1 MSVFAGNHL
10 YLILV
15 ASYNGFAHQMDSLMQ
30 HYIFMSNNAMM
41 T

>member
-10 YLILV
+10 YLI
-15 ASYNGFAHQMDSLMQ
+15 ASYNGCAHQMDSLMQ